1 MEYGDHIRMRLRR
14 IEGQIRG
21 VLRMMEEGKDCKDVV
36 VQMSAIRSA
45 VDRAIAVIVCDN
57 LEVLSPGGDRQGRI
71 GRYQEAGPGSRRFV
85 GEEPLTR
92 LRDGLTQGDSRDRA
106 GETMNRRTRFWVRRL
121 LMLAMLVLIGFALF
135 RRGRMKGKR
144 WRPGRRPRILN

>member
-1 MEYGDHIRMRLRR
+1 MRLRR

-57 LEVLSPGGDRQGRI
+57 LEECLREEIAKGESGDTKR
-71 GRYQEAGPGSRRFV
+71 
-85 GEEPLTR
+85 
-92 LRDGLTQGDSRDRA
+92 
-106 GETMNRRTRFWVRRL
+106 
-121 LMLAMLVLIGFALF
+121 LVLEAVDLLVKS
-135 RRGRMKGKR
+135 R
-144 WRPGRRPRILN
+144 

>member
-1 MEYGDHIRMRLRR
+1 LEYGDHIRMRLRR

-57 LEVLSPGGDRQGRI
+57 LEDCLREEIAKGESGDTKR
-71 GRYQEAGPGSRRFV
+71 
-85 GEEPLTR
+85 
-92 LRDGLTQGDSRDRA
+92 
-106 GETMNRRTRFWVRRL
+106 
-121 LMLAMLVLIGFALF
+121 LVLEAVDLLVKS
-135 RRGRMKGKR
+135 R
-144 WRPGRRPRILN
+144 